1 MKRKDALI
9 VGLGI
14 LAQWL
19 LVAAAV
25 IALIGDRPGA
35 ASIYLVLF
43 ATVSIIH
50 NVKPLKRQ
58 ARTEAKG

>member
-14 LAQWL
+14 LALWL

-43 ATVSIIH
+43 ATVSSAYA
-50 NVKPLKRQ
+50 VVPLKPWT
-58 ARTEAKG
+58 RTKAKG